1 MNLSGQKA
9 QITGATKELLLRW
22 SETKNF
28 WRDAQSREFEEKY
41 LLELQARV
49 EKAGT
54 IIDKLEEVLKKVHQ
68 DCD

>member
-22 SETKNF
+22 SETKNS
-28 WRDAQSREFEEKY
+28 WRDAKSREFEEKY
-41 LLELQARV
+41 LQELLARV
-49 EKAGT
+49 DKAGT
-54 IIDKLEEVLKKVHQ
+54 IIDKLEEVLKIVHN

>member
-9 QITGATKELLLRW
+9 QITGATKELMLRW
-22 SETKNF
+22 SDTKNS
-28 WRDAQSREFEEKY
+28 WRDAKSREFEEQY

-49 EKAGT
+49 DKATT
-54 IIDKLEEVLKKVHQ
+54 IIDKLEEVLKKVHD

>member
-28 WRDAQSREFEEKY
+28 WRDAKSREFEEKY
-41 LLELQARV
+41 LLELVARV
-49 EKAGT
+49 DKTAT